1 MLVHTHILP
10 HGATSEAGIMTQR
23 QGLFKTLRKLWMSE
37 KFVWFRKLVEDVE
50 VPEML
55 EKVEIAH

>member
-1 MLVHTHILP
+1 MPVHIHILP
-10 HGATSEAGIMTQR
+10 HGATSEARIMTQR
-23 QGLFKTLRKLWMSE
+23 QGLFKTQKLWMSE

-55 EKVEIAH
+55 ENVEIAH